1 MRPAVGSTTMFDAQS
16 CSRHSIW
23 IMLERTREL
32 WWHTKIAYHDLR
44 LLEQLATHGLRATP
58 KNWRRWRSCVT
69 VCVSLARHSCTKLS
83 EMVES
88 TFPKILTPG
97 MSSKHSTDWKYHLQ
111 PWLKFGMKKKHITH
125 KAEVAASPFGASIAL
140 SNGRVTLNC
149 DFSFRLLL
157 QLRILLGRA
166 PGLRVFRWT
175 PSKNSLATRSTCN
188 VQRANVPTHLLGPC
202 SILMSWRML
211 RFDFVSFMR
220 GIPKILA
227 NWCYGH
233 GITWKQM
240 EWRHELTWEFE
251 KIARLVTTSATPTFC
266 TISRFQSP
274 SQSRQSYPRSVGQ
287 GQREILEQELLFDE
301 SMVSMNLIYIILL
314 HLNCITLHQGSE
326 IIYYISTAM
335 HLWLQRF

>member
-1 MRPAVGSTTMFDAQS
+1 MTWGYWSNWPPMGWE
-16 CSRHSIW
+16 RHRKTD
-23 IMLERTREL
+23 EVDEVV
-32 WWHTKIAYHDLR
+32 
-44 LLEQLATHGLRATP
+44 LLY
-58 KNWRRWRSCVT
+58 
-69 VCVSLARHSCTKLS
+69 VSLWHGTLAPSRPKWWSRLS
-83 EMVES
+83 PRVDS
-88 TFPKILTPG
+88 RDVIQTLNRLKI
-97 MSSKHSTDWKYHLQ
+97 SSSALAQIWNE
-111 PWLKFGMKKKHITH
+111 KKHITH

-140 SNGRVTLNC
+140 SNGRVILNC

-240 EWRHELTWEFE
+240 EWRHKLT
-251 KIARLVTTSATPTFC
+251 
-266 TISRFQSP
+266 
-274 SQSRQSYPRSVGQ
+274 
-287 GQREILEQELLFDE
+287 
-301 SMVSMNLIYIILL
+301 
-314 HLNCITLHQGSE
+314 
-326 IIYYISTAM
+326 
-335 HLWLQRF
+335 